1 MPLRSDC
8 AKQAQREDWA
18 AASGVGVTAKRFYVG
33 SYPSDRSADHLMNT
47 VILRYTRIITLAAG
61 LLGGFVQIATAQTV
75 TLVVNNLS
83 NQNVT
88 FTPQLTVLTPS
99 GNGTATLTSGTTPIT
114 VAASGTNSQVSV
126 SLNPTSGP
134 VSVTLEL
141 DGSFANTA
149 FAFIQVFGSPGPG
162 QGIVSYNLN
171 TVRPF
176 NSPSVLAPS
185 DVQTNYTVTLTLPSN
200 PVILPTTKWTTKRTV
215 VQKDGENFFAKGV
228 DYSPTPIG
236 GATFQPGIGDW
247 FTPPW
252 WSYNGVNSPND
263 IGQRDIAILTGIGVN
278 ALRTYYT
285 WYWLKQDD
293 NSYLQNI
300 KQDSPLTVFTNTQYP
315 YTVFFDHNPFL
326 DACYQSGVYVVLGIA
341 LEGGNCF
348 NFDAPEI
355 SSAYQNFY
363 LQTAVKIATL
373 YGQHPAVIGFCMSNE
388 QNQPPINQDSR
399 VWLYYQKIYEAIKAV
414 APDKLVT
421 IAFQDD
427 RTLYNGSLR
436 VKDLAGQNPPT
447 IFNNVPIEQAISTVV
462 DVWGLNIYSGMSGD
476 FDDYQTNVINAASGA
491 NARPLWLTEWGT
503 PAGEN
508 IPVGESGPT
517 SGNAKAG
524 DLSAEELALGA
535 QGIAAD
541 ISYMHTNLGF
551 VAGAFYFEYS
561 DEWWKN
567 SQFNPKNVNTTISP
581 LNPQTGEY
589 QTNSA
594 GQVTMNDGSLAYP
607 GYPFTHD
614 GGQST
619 DWPEESWGLYSV
631 AVANNRAPQNPDP
644 NNPDIFTARQPYVTA
659 VSNGYATLAAA
670 YAKESP
676 SPRGD
681 GIRSQLVARRY
692 GHVDTE
698 WGVKYRV
705 PGTQKQWQ
713 LDPFGAV
720 EVLKNHGS
728 KGLTVRLLD
737 WDDKEA
743 FLPRRRPKYIRF
755 LSTDQWYYVQE
766 DVNAAPPSEDIP
778 IFQLI
783 PPTDSQFSEAAGPF
797 EEPPIPSAP
806 VP

>member
-1 MPLRSDC
+1 
-8 AKQAQREDWA
+8 
-18 AASGVGVTAKRFYVG
+18 
-33 SYPSDRSADHLMNT
+33 MNT

-61 LLGGFVQIATAQTV
+61 LLAGLVQIAAAQTV

-83 NQNVT
+83 NQNLT
-88 FTPQLTVLTPS
+88 FTPQLTLLTPS

-141 DGSFANTA
+141 DGSFANTP
-149 FAFIQVFGSPGPG
+149 FAFIQVFGSVGPG
-162 QGIVSYNLN
+162 QGIVSYNLS

-185 DVQTNYTVTLTLPSN
+185 GATDYTLSLIIPPN
-200 PVILPTTKWTTKRTV
+200 PVILPTTNWRIRGTV
-215 VQKDGENFFAKGV
+215 VQKDGKNFFAKGV

-236 GATFQPGIGDW
+236 GATFAPGIGDW
-247 FTPPW
+247 FIPPW
-252 WSYNGVNSPND
+252 WSYNGDNSPND
-263 IGQRDIAILTGIGVN
+263 IGQRDTAILKGIGVN

-285 WYWLKQDD
+285 WYWMKQD
-293 NSYLQNI
+293 NISYLQNI
-300 KQDSPLTVFTNTQYP
+300 KQDTPLTVYTNTQYP

-326 DACYQSGVYVVLGIA
+326 DACYKSGIYVVLGIA

-348 NFDAPEI
+348 NFGAPEI

-373 YGQHPAVIGFCMSNE
+373 YSQHPAVIGFCMSNE
-388 QNQPPINQDSR
+388 QNQPPWNQDSR
-399 VWLYYQKIYEAIKAV
+399 VWLYYQKMYEAIKAV

-427 RTLYNGSLR
+427 RSLYNGSLL
-436 VKDLAGQNPPT
+436 VQDMAGQNPPT

-476 FDDYQTNVINAASGA
+476 FDDYQTNVINAANGA
-491 NARPLWLTEWGT
+491 YARPLWLTEWGT
-503 PAGEN
+503 PAGKN
-508 IPVGESGPT
+508 IPVGQSGPT

-567 SQFNPKNVNTTISP
+567 SQFNPADVNTTISP

-594 GQVTMNDGSLAYP
+594 GQVTMKDGTLAYP

-614 GGQST
+614 GGQSI
-619 DWPEESWGLYSV
+619 DWPEESWGLYGV
-631 AVANNRAPQNPDP
+631 AVTNN
-644 NNPDIFTARQPYVTA
+644 
-659 VSNGYATLAAA
+659 
-670 YAKESP
+670 
-676 SPRGD
+676 
-681 GIRSQLVARRY
+681 
-692 GHVDTE
+692 
-698 WGVKYRV
+698 GV
-705 PGTQKQWQ
+705 P
-713 LDPFGAV
+713 
-720 EVLKNHGS
+720 
-728 KGLTVRLLD
+728 
-737 WDDKEA
+737 
-743 FLPRRRPKYIRF
+743 
-755 LSTDQWYYVQE
+755 
-766 DVNAAPPSEDIP
+766 
-778 IFQLI
+778 
-783 PPTDSQFSEAAGPF
+783 
-797 EEPPIPSAP
+797 
-806 VP
+806 